1 MGLATRLGPWLTGT
15 VPNTVAPVT
24 QANAAVGLIR
34 NLGPTVAVQSR
45 VINFNETTAQ
55 TAAFVVPAGSILLS
69 AAALITTT
77 FVGASPTI
85 TLFARGTQ
93 VTSAVTLT
101 AGNFGQTAITLGA
114 NSAAGATL
122 CANVGST
129 DALIAFSL
137 SAAGQS
143 AGVATLWLQYA
154 VRNPDG
160 TYVPAP
166 NQV

>member
-1 MGLATRLGPWLTGT
+1 MGLATRLGPWLIGT
-15 VPNTVAPVT
+15 VKNTIAPVT
-24 QANAAVGLIR
+24 QANATVGLIT
-34 NLGPTVAVQSR
+34 NLGPCTAVQTR

-55 TAAFVVPAGSILLS
+55 TVAFVIPAGSILLN
-69 AAALITTT
+69 AAGIITTT
-77 FVGASPTI
+77 FVSASPTI

-93 VTSAVTLT
+93 ITSAVTLT
-101 AGNFGQTAITLGA
+101 AGNFGQTAIALGA

-137 SAAGQS
+137 SAAGQT
-143 AGVATLWLQYA
+143 AGVVTLWLEYA

>member
-24 QANAAVGLIR
+24 QANATVGLIR

-45 VINFNETTAQ
+45 TINFNETTAQ
-55 TAAFVVPAGSILLS
+55 TPAFVVPAGSILLLSS
-69 AAALITTT
+69 AIISTA
-77 FVGASPTI
+77 FVGASPTL
-85 TLFARGTQ
+85 TLFARGTAI
-93 VTSAVTLT
+93 SAAATLT
-101 AGNFGQTAITLGA
+101 AAAFGPVALNLAVGTQ
-114 NSAAGATL
+114 AGAAL
-122 CANVGST
+122 LVNVGST